1 MKIATTRAVI
11 ASAAILLTAV
21 SLTACSN
28 GSGNSGGG
36 STSGASTAQI
46 GLLLPDSV
54 TARYESA
61 DKPFFEAKI
70 KQLCPDCKVLYANAD
85 GDASKQQQQAESMLT
100 QGVKVLVLD
109 PFDGEAAAS
118 IVGEAKAKSV
128 PVISYDRLINSK
140 DVDYYIS
147 FDNEE
152 VGKLQATALVDKLK
166 KDNVAAGS
174 GILMV
179 NGSPTDNNATLFK
192 KGAHSV
198 IDSSG
203 YKVLAEY
210 DTPGWDPAQA
220 QNWVSGQVSQFKDQI
235 KGVYA
240 ANDGTGGGAIA
251 AMKAANV
258 SPLPPVTGQDA
269 ELAGIQRILAGDQ
282 YMTVYKAI
290 QPEAE
295 QAATLAI
302 ALTKAQKPAGQT
314 SVDTAGGA
322 KIASFLLKP
331 VAVTTDNIESTVVKD
346 EFYGPDSAAKICTP
360 DYKADCE
367 KYGIPL
373 EEAAAARTG
382 RRSRPAA
389 RTGRSRSSLES
400 GTMTLTA
407 RRRMP

>member
-1 MKIATTRAVI
+1 MKIATKRGVI
-11 ASAAILLTAV
+11 ASAAILLTAL

-28 GSGNSGGG
+28 GSGNSSG
-36 STSGASTAQI
+36 SSTKDASSASI

-54 TARYESA
+54 TARYEAA
-61 DKPFFEAKI
+61 DKPYFEAKV
-70 KQLCPDCKVLYANAD
+70 KDLCSGCKVLYANAD

-118 IVGEAKAKSV
+118 IVGEAKAKNV
-128 PVISYDRLINSK
+128 PVISYDRLINSP
-140 DVDYYIS
+140 DSNYYIS
-147 FDNEE
+147 FDNEK
-152 VGKLQATALVDKLK
+152 VGKLQGQALVDKLK
-166 KDNVAAGS
+166 KDGVASGA

-203 YKVLAEY
+203 YKVLAEF
-210 DTPGWDPAQA
+210 DTPGWDPAKA
-220 QNWVSGQVSQFKDQI
+220 QDWVSGQVSQFKDQI

-251 AMKAANV
+251 AMKAANL

-282 YMTVYKAI
+282 YMTVYKALK
-290 QPEAE
+290 PEAE
-295 QAATLAI
+295 KAAELAVD
-302 ALTKAQKPAGQT
+302 LTKGDKPKGDT
-314 SVDTAGGA
+314 TVNTAGGA
-322 KIASFLLKP
+322 AIQSFLLTP

-346 EFYGPDSAAKICTP
+346 EFYGPNSASQICTA
-360 DYKADCE
+360 DYKADCD
-367 KYGIPL
+367 KYGIK
-373 EEAAAARTG
+373 
-382 RRSRPAA
+382 
-389 RTGRSRSSLES
+389 
-400 GTMTLTA
+400 
-407 RRRMP
+407 

>member
-1 MKIATTRAVI
+1 MKIATKRAVI

-21 SLTACSN
+21 TLTACSN
-28 GSGNSGGG
+28 GSGNGSGGG
-36 STSGASTAQI
+36 STNDAANAQI

-70 KQLCPDCKVLYANAD
+70 KELCSGCKVLYANAD

-118 IVGEAKAKSV
+118 IVGEAKAKNV

-140 DVDYYIS
+140 DLNYYIS
-147 FDNEE
+147 FDNEK
-152 VGKLQATALVDKLK
+152 VGQLQATALVDKLK
-166 KDNVAAGS
+166 KDGVPAGA

-203 YKVLAEY
+203 YKVLAEF
-210 DTPGWDPAQA
+210 DTPGWDPAKA
-220 QNWVSGQVSQFKDQI
+220 QDWVSGQVSQFKDQI

-258 SPLPPVTGQDA
+258 NPLPPVTGQDA
-269 ELAGIQRILAGDQ
+269 ELAGIQRILIGDQ
-282 YMTVYKAI
+282 YMTVYKALK
-290 QPEAE
+290 PEAE

-302 ALTKAQKPAGQT
+302 ALTKGQKPSEQT
-314 SVDTAGGA
+314 TEVATAGGA
-322 KIASFLLKP
+322 KIASILLKP
-331 VAVTTDNIESTVVKD
+331 VSVTTDNIESTVVAD
-346 EFYGPDSAAKICTP
+346 NFYGPDSVAKICTA
-360 DYKADCE
+360 DYKAACD
-367 KYGIPL
+367 KYGIK
-373 EEAAAARTG
+373 
-382 RRSRPAA
+382 
-389 RTGRSRSSLES
+389 
-400 GTMTLTA
+400 
-407 RRRMP
+407 

>member
-11 ASAAILLTAV
+11 ASAAILLTAAT
-21 SLTACSN
+21 LTACSN
-28 GSGNSGGG
+28 GSGSGSS
-36 STSGASTAQI
+36 STAGASSAQI

-70 KQLCPDCKVLYANAD
+70 KELCPDCKVLYSNAD

-118 IVGEAKAKSV
+118 IVGEAKAKNV
-128 PVISYDRLINSK
+128 PVISYDRLINSP
-140 DVDYYIS
+140 DSNYYIS
-147 FDNEE
+147 FDNEK
-152 VGKLQATALVDKLK
+152 VGQLQATALVDKLK
-166 KDNVAAGS
+166 KDNVASGA

-203 YKVLAEY
+203 YKVLAEF
-210 DTPGWDPAQA
+210 DTPGWDPAKA
-220 QNWVSGQVSQFKDQI
+220 QDWVAGQITQFGSQI
-235 KGVYA
+235 KGIYA

-251 AMKAANV
+251 SLKAANV
-258 SPLPPVTGQDA
+258 SPIPPVTGQDA

-282 YMTVYKAI
+282 YMTVYKALK
-290 QPEAE
+290 PEAE
-295 QAATLAI
+295 KAAELAVDL
-302 ALTKAQKPAGQT
+302 ANGKKPKGDT
-314 SVDTAGGA
+314 TVKTAGGA
-322 KIASFLLKP
+322 DIQSFLLTP

-346 EFYGPDSAAKICTP
+346 EFYGSDSAAKICTA
-360 DYKADCE
+360 DYKADCD
-367 KYGIPL
+367 KYGIK
-373 EEAAAARTG
+373 
-382 RRSRPAA
+382 
-389 RTGRSRSSLES
+389 
-400 GTMTLTA
+400 
-407 RRRMP
+407 

>member
-11 ASAAILLTAV
+11 ATAAILLTAGT
-21 SLTACSN
+21 LTACSN
-28 GSGNSGGG
+28 GSGNSSS
-36 STSGASTAQI
+36 STAGASSAQI

-54 TARYESA
+54 TARYEAA

-70 KQLCPDCKVLYANAD
+70 KALCSGCKVLYANAD

-100 QGVKVLVLD
+100 QGAKVLVLD

-118 IVGEAKAKSV
+118 IVGEAKAKNV
-128 PVISYDRLINSK
+128 PVISYDRLINSP
-140 DVDYYIS
+140 DSNYYIS
-147 FDNEE
+147 FDNEK
-152 VGKLQATALVDKLK
+152 VGQLQATALVDKLK
-166 KDNVAAGS
+166 KDGVASGS

-198 IDSSG
+198 IDTSG

-220 QNWVSGQVSQFKDQI
+220 QNWVSGQITQFGNKI
-235 KGVYA
+235 TAVYA

-251 AMKAANV
+251 ALKAANV
-258 SPLPPVTGQDA
+258 SPIPPVTGQDA

-295 QAATLAI
+295 KAAQLAI
-302 ALTKAQKPAGQT
+302 DLVNGKKPKGDT
-314 SVDTAGGA
+314 TVNTAGGA
-322 KIASFLLKP
+322 AIQSFLLTP

-346 EFYGPDSAAKICTP
+346 EFYGSDSAAKICTA
-360 DYKADCE
+360 DYKAACD
-367 KYGIPL
+367 KYGIK
-373 EEAAAARTG
+373 
-382 RRSRPAA
+382 
-389 RTGRSRSSLES
+389 
-400 GTMTLTA
+400 
-407 RRRMP
+407 

>member
-1 MKIATTRAVI
+1 MKIATKRGLI
-11 ASAAILLTAV
+11 ASAAVLLTAL

-28 GSGNSGGG
+28 GSGSGGS
-36 STSGASTAQI
+36 STADASKAQI

-54 TARYESA
+54 TARYEAA

-70 KQLCPDCKVLYANAD
+70 KDLCPDCKVLYANAD

-118 IVGEAKAKSV
+118 IVGEAKAKNI

-166 KDNVAAGS
+166 KDGVAAGS

-198 IDSSG
+198 IDTSG

-220 QNWVSGQVSQFKDQI
+220 QNWVSGQITQFGSQI
-235 KGVYA
+235 TAIYA

-251 AMKAANV
+251 ALKAANV
-258 SPLPPVTGQDA
+258 SPIPPVTGQDA

-295 QAATLAI
+295 KAAELAI
-302 ALTKAQKPAGQT
+302 ALTKGQKPAGDT

-346 EFYGPDSAAKICTP
+346 EFYGADSAAKICTA
-360 DYKADCE
+360 DYKAACD
-367 KYGIPL
+367 KYGIK
-373 EEAAAARTG
+373 
-382 RRSRPAA
+382 
-389 RTGRSRSSLES
+389 
-400 GTMTLTA
+400 
-407 RRRMP
+407 

>member
-1 MKIATTRAVI
+1 MKIATKRAVV
-11 ASAAILLTAV
+11 ASAAILLTALT
-21 SLTACSN
+21 LTACSN
-28 GSGNSGGG
+28 GSGSSSNN
-36 STSGASTAQI
+36 TADASKAQI

-54 TARYESA
+54 TARYEAA

-70 KQLCPDCKVLYANAD
+70 KDLCPDCKVLYANAD

-118 IVGEAKAKSV
+118 IVGEAKAKNV
-128 PVISYDRLINSK
+128 PVISYDRLINSP
-140 DVDYYIS
+140 DSNYYIS
-147 FDNEE
+147 FDNQK
-152 VGKLQATALVDKLK
+152 VGELQGQALVDKLK
-166 KDNVAAGS
+166 KDGVAEGA

-198 IDSSG
+198 IDKSG

-210 DTPGWDPAQA
+210 DTPGWDPAKA
-220 QNWVSGQVSQFKDQI
+220 QDWVAGQVSQFGSQI

-295 QAATLAI
+295 KAAELAVD
-302 ALTKAQKPAGQT
+302 LTKGDKPKGDT
-314 SVDTAGGA
+314 TVDTAGGA
-322 KIASFLLKP
+322 AIQSFLLTP
-331 VAVTTDNIESTVVKD
+331 VAVTVDNIESTVVKD
-346 EFYGPDSAAKICTP
+346 EFYGSDSASKICTA
-360 DYKADCE
+360 DYKADCD
-367 KYGIPL
+367 KYGIK
-373 EEAAAARTG
+373 
-382 RRSRPAA
+382 
-389 RTGRSRSSLES
+389 
-400 GTMTLTA
+400 
-407 RRRMP
+407 

>member
-1 MKIATTRAVI
+1 MKIATKRAVI

-21 SLTACSN
+21 TLTACSN
-28 GSGNSGGG
+28 GSGSSG
-36 STSGASTAQI
+36 SSTADASKAKI

-54 TARYESA
+54 TARYEAA
-61 DKPFFEAKI
+61 DKPFFEAKV
-70 KQLCPDCKVLYANAD
+70 KELCSGCTVLYANAD

-140 DVDYYIS
+140 DLDYYIS
-147 FDNEE
+147 FDNEK
-152 VGKLQATALVDKLK
+152 VGKLQAQALVDKLK
-166 KDNVAAGS
+166 KDGVAAGS

-179 NGSPTDNNATLFK
+179 NGSPTDNNATQFK

-210 DTPGWDPAQA
+210 DTPGWDPAKA
-220 QNWVSGQVSQFKDQI
+220 QDWVAGQITQFGSKI

-251 AMKAANV
+251 ALKAANV
-258 SPLPPVTGQDA
+258 TPLPPVTGQDA

-282 YMTVYKAI
+282 YMTVYKALK
-290 QPEAE
+290 PEADK
-295 QAATLAI
+295 AAQLAVD
-302 ALTKAQKPAGQT
+302 LTKGDKPKGDT
-314 SVDTAGGA
+314 TVDTAGGA
-322 KIASFLLKP
+322 AIQSFLLQP
-331 VAVTTDNIESTVVKD
+331 VAVTADNIESTVVKD
-346 EFYGPDSAAKICTP
+346 EFYGSDSASQICTAA
-360 DYKADCE
+360 YKAACD
-367 KYGIPL
+367 KYGIK
-373 EEAAAARTG
+373 
-382 RRSRPAA
+382 
-389 RTGRSRSSLES
+389 
-400 GTMTLTA
+400 
-407 RRRMP
+407 